1 MAAPPTIAFDVNE
14 TLSDLRPLDARFA
27 DVGAPA
33 GLRQTWFASVL
44 RDGNALTIAGT
55 PRPFADVARAV
66 LDDLWVRA
74 GASITDPQAA
84 TEHVMAAFTELPVHD
99 DVVPGLRALAAAGH
113 PLVTLSNGAPQ
124 VARTLLER
132 AGVAEL
138 FRDFLSVE
146 DVGVWKPSRRAYDH
160 AATVCEV
167 NPRELVLVAV
177 HPWDVHGAQRARL
190 RGVWLDRG
198 DSSYPAVFDAPG
210 ITIRSLPEL
219 VDALR

>member
-1 MAAPPTIAFDVNE
+1 M
-14 TLSDLRPLDARFA
+14 
-27 DVGAPA
+27 
-33 GLRQTWFASVL
+33 
-44 RDGNALTIAGT
+44 
-55 PRPFADVARAV
+55 ARAV
-66 LDDLWVRA
+66 LDDLWVSFGTSVA
-74 GASITDPQAA
+74 DPQAA
-84 TEHVMAAFTELPVHD
+84 TEHLMAGFAELPVHD
-99 DVVPGLRALAAAGH
+99 DVVPGLRALADAGH
-113 PLVTLSNGAPQ
+113 ALVTLSNGAPQ

-177 HPWDVHGAQRARL
+177 HPWDVHGAQRAGL

-198 DSSYPAVFDAPG
+198 TRSYPAVFDPPD
-210 ITIRSLPEL
+210 ISIRSLPEL